1 MIHCVFQDADGFY
14 TGQVGEAF
22 GLVPS
27 NFLQKEKKKKEEAV
41 SRKQTVGKTSE
52 IEKWY
57 ATSYAC
63 SPTIHKLSTDTHAFR
78 MHRYPIS

>member
-1 MIHCVFQDADGFY
+1 MCGLAKISLFRIQCLKSTCQPYSHHTLQEDDGFY

-27 NFLQKEKKKKEEAV
+27 NFLQKEEKKETM
-41 SRKQTVGKTSE
+41 STKQAMGETKE

-57 ATSYAC
+57 VR
-63 SPTIHKLSTDTHAFR
+63 I
-78 MHRYPIS
+78 